1 MLNLFFVK
9 GYTMDLLQKYEELAK
24 QLGDVT
30 YKLLALQNKQQELLK
45 EIKNLAFLKYVSIKY
60 LKYLYLLREISSMPS
75 NFSVLNLLKQK
86 RFFKN

>member
-45 EIKNLAFLKYVSIKY
+45 EIKNLDEAVGIINAQKKEKNAQVGPTG
-60 LKYLYLLREISSMPS
+60 ISSIT
-75 NFSVLNLLKQK
+75 
-86 RFFKN
+86 